1 LIVSLNCDF
10 VFQGGLQEWVYH
22 STGSRVEGIIWWSC
36 HGSQSALSQNRVGST
51 TDEDDWHCV

>member
-1 LIVSLNCDF
+1 

-36 HGSQSALSQNRVGST
+36 HVS
-51 TDEDDWHCV
+51 